1 MINIYR
7 DDVCFGADI
16 IEIGRL
22 HFCFL
27 PLSRWAGYRAW
38 HFSKRFCTLQ
48 FPTMFITWKP
58 NFTQKKTNNEQE
70 EANPRDPQE
79 TEATE

>member
-1 MINIYR
+1 
-7 DDVCFGADI
+7 
-16 IEIGRL
+16 
-22 HFCFL
+22 
-27 PLSRWAGYRAW
+27 
-38 HFSKRFCTLQ
+38 
-48 FPTMFITWKP
+48 MFITWKP